1 MNPVPREIEYDYDQM
16 TQDFKSAKKEAPIKP
31 IKVAEGV
38 YKKPVGKTSRRQM
51 FVRNT
56 SAPTPAPAPKPSHA
70 PEPVQ
75 HTSKPVYEAPPAK
88 PKKAKRQCSE
98 KQRAHLARCRKK
110 ALETR
115 RRNAELRRQGKEV
128 PKKTRKKKTPAPAPA
143 PARASSAEA
152 IFERMFNAREVKRLA
167 EKKVRRAAKAKAK
180 AERQKQKQA
189 KFDKLVKAGVVRVQS
204 NKPKPKPKPAPAPA
218 PTQSKQKV
226 KKAKL
231 VNGRIV
237 TVWE

>member
-1 MNPVPREIEYDYDQM
+1 MS
-16 TQDFKSAKKEAPIKP
+16 TH
-31 IKVAEGV
+31 G
-38 YKKPVGKTSRRQM
+38 
-51 FVRNT
+51 
-56 SAPTPAPAPKPSHA
+56 
-70 PEPVQ
+70 
-75 HTSKPVYEAPPAK
+75 
-88 PKKAKRQCSE
+88 
-98 KQRAHLARCRKK
+98 
-110 ALETR
+110 
-115 RRNAELRRQGKEV
+115 
-128 PKKTRKKKTPAPAPA
+128 
-143 PARASSAEA
+143 ASSAEA

-167 EKKVRRAAKAKAK
+167 EKKVRRATKAKAK

-189 KFDKLVKAGVVRVQS
+189 KFDKLVKAGVVRVPS

>member
-98 KQRAHLARCRKK
+98 KQRAHLARCRTK

-128 PKKTRKKKTPAPAPA
+128 PKKTRKKKTPVPAPA